1 MYFYKEDGNM
11 SYLDE
16 EEFMGVNRGGR
27 SYGHGSGEEG
37 CGPVFVVIIVFYPE
51 IISTGFLLMF
61 LIFVLWYNVVIQGN
75 RSSGSSN

>member
-1 MYFYKEDGNM
+1 M

-37 CGPVFVVIIVFYPE
+37 CGPVFVVIIVL
-51 IISTGFLLMF
+51 IAIGFAIWHF
-61 LIFVLWYNVVIQGN
+61 FF
-75 RSSGSSN
+75 R